1 MNLGRKKN
9 HSMSDNPI
17 DSSNNQMRCYILPKH
32 THMQNYLHV
41 QMLFAKNCQI
51 QRQKEENKNGTHNK
65 QG

>member
-1 MNLGRKKN
+1 MNLGRKKK
-9 HSMSDNPI
+9 HSKPDNPI
-17 DSSNNQMRCYILPKH
+17 DSSNNQMRCYILLKY
-32 THMQNYLHV
+32 THVQKRLHV